1 MIARLFIID
10 NNTFFKI
17 AVNKP
22 LICSAVYRSSPF
34 ISYPYISNF
43 NFWGKLRLI
52 ICFLVNLIKD
62 ILNLVQIDYRILVK
76 GLEMDIAV
84 IGTSKKENEKRVP
97 IHPDHIHRIPIKI
110 RNHLFFEKGYGM
122 PFDMDD
128 ETICSLTGNRL
139 IEREK
144 LLRDYK
150 SILITKPVAED
161 FEEIQEGAIVWG
173 WLHSV
178 QQSIITQIAINKK
191 LTLIAWENMYH
202 QGERDLLHLFSRNN
216 EMAGYCGVQHA
227 LQLTGIDGN
236 FGPKRKAVVISL
248 GSVSR
253 GAIHAL
259 QGHGF
264 HDITVYMQRPPFL
277 SANKIP
283 GIQYKQITKDDTGVI
298 ETADFSGNKIPF
310 VDELTTADIIVNGVL
325 QNPNNPDMFINEN
338 ELAKFTKPCLVIDI
352 SCALGMGFSFAHP
365 TNFSD
370 PIFKIGNIKYYAVDH
385 TPTLLWNSAS
395 WEISNSILP
404 YLSYIVEQSDNKV
417 LNDATDIKDGEI
429 LNRDILSFQNRSLV
443 YPYKQL

>member
-1 MIARLFIID
+1 
-10 NNTFFKI
+10 
-17 AVNKP
+17 
-22 LICSAVYRSSPF
+22 
-34 ISYPYISNF
+34 
-43 NFWGKLRLI
+43 
-52 ICFLVNLIKD
+52 
-62 ILNLVQIDYRILVK
+62 
-76 GLEMDIAV
+76 MDIAV

-97 IHPDHIHRIPIKI
+97 IHPEHIRQIPIKI
-110 RNHLFFEKGYGM
+110 REHLYFEKRYGEH
-122 PFDMDD
+122 FDMED
-128 ETICSLTGNRL
+128 ETIYSLTGNHL
-139 IEREK
+139 IQRDK
-144 LLRDYK
+144 LLRDFK
-150 SILITKPVAED
+150 TILITKPVAED

-202 QGERDLLHLFSRNN
+202 QGERDLIHLFSRNN

-236 FGPKRKAVVISL
+236 FGPKRKAIVISL

-264 HDITVYMQRPPFL
+264 NDIVVYTQRPTFL
-277 SANKIP
+277 SSNKIP
-283 GIQYKQITKDDTGVI
+283 GIQYSQIIKNDTGII
-298 ETADFSGNKIPF
+298 ETVGFNGNKRPF
-310 VDELTTADIIVNGVL
+310 VDELATADIIVNGVL
-325 QNPNNPDMFINEN
+325 QNPNNPDIYINEDDI
-338 ELAKFTKPCLVIDI
+338 AKFTKPCLVIDI

-365 TNFSD
+365 TDFSN

-385 TPTLLWNSAS
+385 TPTLLWNSAT

-417 LNDATDIKDGEI
+417 LNDATDIKDGKV
-429 LNRDILSFQNRSLV
+429 LNKDILTFQNRSLV